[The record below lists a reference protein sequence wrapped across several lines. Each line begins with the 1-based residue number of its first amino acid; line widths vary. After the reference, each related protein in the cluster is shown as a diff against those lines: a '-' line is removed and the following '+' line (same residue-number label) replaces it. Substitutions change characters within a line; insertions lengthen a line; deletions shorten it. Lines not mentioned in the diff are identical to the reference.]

1 MFQVI
6 KRDGSKADFTLTK
19 INDAIMKAFTAT
31 QMSYNND
38 IIDLLALRVTA
49 DFQKKVENDEIHV
62 EDIQDSVERVLGQAG
77 YEEVA
82 KAYILYRKQRE
93 KMRAMKSTILD
104 YKDVVNSYVKVE
116 DWRVKEN
123 STVTY
128 SVGGLILSNSG
139 AVTANYWLSEIYD
152 EEIAEAHRNADIHI
166 HDLSMLTGY
175 CAGWSLKQLIKEGL
189 GGITGK
195 ITSAPARHLSVL
207 CNQMV
212 NFLGIMQNEW
222 AGAQAF
228 SSFDTYLAPFVKV
241 DHLSYPEVKK
251 CIEAFI
257 YGVNTPSRWGT
268 QAPFSNITLDWTVPD
283 DLAELPALVG
293 GVEMDFKYKDCKK
306 EMDMVNKAFIETMI
320 EGDSNGR
327 GFQYPIPT
335 YSITKDFDWSDTENN
350 RLLFEMTAKYGTPY
364 FSNYINSDMQPSDV
378 RSMCC
383 RLRLDLRELRKKTG
397 GFFGSGESTGSV
409 GVVTINMPRIAYLS
423 ANKDEFYARL
433 NHMMDIA
440 ARSLKIK
447 RGVITKL
454 LNEGLYPY
462 TKRYLGTF
470 ENHFS
475 TIGLIGMNEVG
486 LNANWLRADM
496 SDPRTQEFTKEVLN
510 HMRERLSDYQEQYGD
525 LYNLEATPAESTTYR
540 LAKHDRKRWPGIKT
554 AGKLGDTPYYTN
566 SSHLPVDYT
575 VDIFDALD
583 IQDEL
588 QTLYTSGTVFH
599 AFLGEKLPD
608 WKAAASLVR
617 TIASNYKLPYYTLS
631 PTYSICKEHGY
642 LAGEVKV
649 CPHCGA
655 KTEVYSRI
663 TGYYRPVQNW
673 NDGKLQEYANR
684 TEYDIAHSSLKRP
697 TRSVVTLSNFAEE
710 VDVKV
715 EQPQNIKYLFTTKTC
730 PNCKLVKEY
739 LKNVPYV
746 TIDAEENMEL
756 ARRYGVMQAP
766 TLVVVNGDSHKKY
779 VNASNIKKYV
789 DQLTLVGVE

>member
-1 MFQVI
+1 MFEVV
-6 KRDGSKADFTLTK
+6 KRDGQVTEFNLGK
-19 INDAIMKAFTAT
+19 INDAIAKAFDAT
-31 QMSYNND
+31 QMAYNDD
-38 IIDLLALRVTA
+38 IIGLLSLRVSA
-49 DFQKKVENDEIHV
+49 HFQDKIKDGKISVEA
-62 EDIQDSVERVLGQAG
+62 IQDSVETVLEQTG
-77 YEEVA
+77 YTEVA

-93 KMRAMKSTILD
+93 KMRNMKSTILD
-104 YKDVVNSYVKVE
+104 YKEVINSYVKVE

-189 GGITGK
+189 GGIAGK
-195 ITSAPARHLSVL
+195 ITSAPAAHLSVL

-241 DHLSYPEVKK
+241 DNLTYHEVKK

-268 QAPFSNITLDWTVPD
+268 QAPFSNITLDWTVPA
-283 DLAELPALVG
+283 DLAELPAIVG
-293 GVEMDFKYKDCKK
+293 GKEMDFKYKDCKK
-306 EMDMVNKAFIETMI
+306 EMDMVNRAFLEIMI
-320 EGDSNGR
+320 EGDANGR

-335 YSITKDFDWSDTENN
+335 YSITRDFDWSDTENN

-364 FSNYINSDMQPSDV
+364 FSNYINSDMEPSDV

-383 RLRLDLRELRKKTG
+383 RLRLDLRELRKKSG
-397 GFFGSGESTGSV
+397 GFFGAGESTGSV
-409 GVVTINMPRIAYLS
+409 GVVTINMPRIAYL
-423 ANKDEFYARL
+423 AKDEADFYARL
-433 NHMMDIA
+433 DRMMDIA

-454 LNEGLYPY
+454 LDEGLYPY

-470 ENHFS
+470 DNHFS

-486 LNANWLRADM
+486 LNAKWLGMDLTHEE
-496 SDPRTQEFTKEVLN
+496 TQQFTKDVLN
-510 HMRERLSDYQEQYGD
+510 HMRERLSDYQETYGD

-540 LAKHDRKRWPGIKT
+540 LAKHDVAQFPDIKT
-554 AGKLGDTPYYTN
+554 AGYEGDTPFYTN
-566 SSHLPVDYT
+566 SSHLPVEYT
-575 VDIFDALD
+575 SDIFDALD
-583 IQDEL
+583 IQDDL

-599 AFLGEKLPD
+599 AFLGEKLD
-608 WKAAASLVR
+608 GWESAAKLVR
-617 TIASNYKLPYYTLS
+617 TIAQNYKLPYYTLS
-631 PTYSICKEHGY
+631 PTYSVCKEHGY
-642 LAGEVKV
+642 IAGEHFT

-655 KTEVYSRI
+655 KAEVYSRI

-673 NDGKLQEYANR
+673 NEGKTQEYKNR
-684 TEYDIAHSSLKRP
+684 KLYDIKHSVLKKPAKSL
-697 TRSVVTLSNFAEE
+697 VTITED
-710 VDVKV
+710 DVKIEPLHSV
-715 EQPQNIKYLFTTKTC
+715 KYLFTTKTC
-730 PNCKLVKEY
+730 PNCAMAKEI
-739 LKNVPYV
+739 LKGQEYIV
-746 TIDAEENMEL
+746 IDAEENEEL
-756 ARRYGVMQAP
+756 TRQYGVMQAP
-766 TLVVVNGDSHKKY
+766 TLVVVDGNHTKKY
-779 VNASNIKKYV
+779 VNASNIQKFV
-789 DQLTLVGVE
+789 DDALVK